1 MLVGPQQSSIDTLR
15 SVLWAVVPELIRS
28 RLGTAG
34 TRALLD
40 DSIGA
45 RQKRMRVGLLCR
57 PKRVTAHGRL
67 RDYRL
72 LSTTTTA
79 TAERLPQPDSAR
91 HRVPFDMPF
100 FF

>member
-28 RLGTAG
+28 RLGTVG

-45 RQKRMRVGLLCR
+45 RQKRRKRVGLLGRPRRGVTEYHATCR
-57 PKRVTAHGRL
+57 
-67 RDYRL
+67 
-72 LSTTTTA
+72 
-79 TAERLPQPDSAR
+79 
-91 HRVPFDMPF
+91 F
-100 FF
+100 FI